1 LAARLFGEQ
10 GGEEGT
16 SLVITFVLLG
26 IIALFVLAGLV
37 TVNDGLHG
45 RL

>member
-1 LAARLFGEQ
+1 LAARLFGQ
-10 GGEEGT
+10 PGGEEGIK
-16 SLVITFVLLG
+16 VITFVLLG
-26 IIALFVLAGLV
+26 IIALFVLAGLI